1 MAVTAGLSAGFGAHL
16 LSPDGYLLNNAL
28 SGFYANESL
37 ANSRRRAGQRPLQPP
52 LAAVAVEAHHRC
64 GLRLVAA
71 AADAATLGQV
81 SAIFFPTRPSSIVV
95 METNT
100 AKKKRKKKRKHAP
113 PRPPRPSFIRHLHGQ
128 SPRRMLKG
136 IPSLSRKMELS
147 EKMFS
152 NTKKKT
158 YGIRL
163 EEAPN
168 IRCGSH
174 GDTEKIKRKR
184 KREMM
189 SFLEHWSRCCT
200 T

>member
-1 MAVTAGLSAGFGAHL
+1 VAVTAGLSAGFGAHL

-100 AKKKRKKKRKHAP
+100 AKKKGKKKRKHAP
-113 PRPPRPSFIRHLHGQ
+113 PPPP
-128 SPRRMLKG
+128 PPT
-136 IPSLSRKMELS
+136 PSLIHSSSSR
-147 EKMFS
+147 
-152 NTKKKT
+152 TKST
-158 YGIRL
+158 ANVERHSL
-163 EEAPN
+163 LV
-168 IRCGSH
+168 S
-174 GDTEKIKRKR
+174 
-184 KREMM
+184 
-189 SFLEHWSRCCT
+189 
-200 T
+200 